1 MVDECRV
8 NHLSHVE
15 LVDVADPSSLS
26 KGPTLTVVVGDSF
39 RVARMGSRALRFV
52 LPACR
57 RRGASALV
65 ALLAGAPS
73 SCRPGKSADF
83 WLETGKVSKQ
93 IFQFCDSVTR
103 LAISMPYLAKLAYAA
118 EPLSPISFLI
128 LQCIRLF
135 LNSIQPVLAS
145 TFQLFLTLF
154 QPNLV
159 KFTP

>member
-1 MVDECRV
+1 MGGRPTRRADVLRLSPFRPTLALLFNFPQDNNPMTTLTIAENERIGRVGRGGDRRKTYGCWGGRDDVVDECRV

-15 LVDVADPSSLS
+15 LVVDADPSSLS

-73 SCRPGKSADF
+73 SCRQGPSADF
-83 WLETGKVSKQ
+83 WLE
-93 IFQFCDSVTR
+93 
-103 LAISMPYLAKLAYAA
+103 
-118 EPLSPISFLI
+118 
-128 LQCIRLF
+128 
-135 LNSIQPVLAS
+135 
-145 TFQLFLTLF
+145 
-154 QPNLV
+154 
-159 KFTP
+159 

>member
-15 LVDVADPSSLS
+15 LVDADPSSLS

-93 IFQFCDSVTR
+93 IFQFCDSFTR
-103 LAISMPYLAKLAYAA
+103 LAISTPYLAKLAYAA
-118 EPLSPISFLI
+118 EPISPISFLI
-128 LQCIRLF
+128 LQRIRLF
-135 LNSIQPVLAS
+135 LNSIQPVLATVLS
-145 TFQLFLTLF
+145 GYF
-154 QPNLV
+154 
-159 KFTP
+159 